1 MTLVCKHFSSSQ
13 NCEKIETYGACL
25 VSEFKLTFSHFK
37 QHYTYLHTF
46 FHPHVFQKI
55 SNNNSQAILRNTLNF
70 LIHTA

>member
-37 QHYTYLHTF
+37 
-46 FHPHVFQKI
+46 
-55 SNNNSQAILRNTLNF
+55 
-70 LIHTA
+70 